1 MPLPIEDGWV
11 IEARVSAEARVAA
24 TTLLAAVHM
33 PSALCGANVQ
43 NSHLLKTQS
52 QN

>member
-11 IEARVSAEARVAA
+11 IEARVAS

-52 QN
+52 QI